1 MKVDLARCGG
11 GWGKEEWGGEGRP
24 SPLPPGSAA
33 GARNERRLALL
44 DPRGGVYASPRGL
57 TLGKVPAP
65 SLGAAFS
72 ERART
77 GDCLPRTEGEG
88 SVRVNALISAWE
100 CTSAWERTALLRD
113 WTAYQRR
120 VSAWKEC
127 TSACER
133 TAHLRDWIGLNDLAW
148 PRCST
153 QVLGRGGWPGGRIG
167 SEGTWPGGRA
177 RSSSWPTG
185 YGYRDG
191 PSPSAPANSGLLG
204 RPR

>member
-1 MKVDLARCGG
+1 MGG
-11 GWGKEEWGGEGRP
+11 AGEKRSG
-24 SPLPPGSAA
+24 
-33 GARNERRLALL
+33 GARAGPRRCLPGRQLERVERRLALL

-57 TLGKVPAP
+57 TLGKVRAP